1 MRAAPLFALA
11 LLTLLPLG
19 HAGTE
24 ANPEVN
30 DRPDDAF
37 YPPGGEKR
45 DDLDLLRVW
54 FHRGG
59 NQLKISASV
68 STITSLVPDSIY
80 VTFFS
85 TTSGR
90 WWVSMTV
97 PETGEPTW
105 AAGIWQGNV
114 KSETC
119 PEESDPYIM
128 VPTRTEVHGDYEA
141 GSPAYVTWSV
151 RLKDV
156 GLVTG
161 DQVRDGFAITYVSEG
176 TCKQLA
182 DVTGKGPLWDVP
194 KEPNFLERLV
204 PGFEAALVLAAV
216 AASLA
221 MERRKK

>member
-1 MRAAPLFALA
+1 MRAAPLYALA
-11 LLTLLPLG
+11 LLTLVPLG
-19 HAGTE
+19 QAGTE

-37 YPPGGEKR
+37 YPPGGAKR
-45 DDLDLLRVW
+45 DDLDLLRLW
-54 FHRGG
+54 FQRSG
-59 NQLKISASV
+59 NQLEISASLSAV
-68 STITSLVPDSIY
+68 TSLVPDSIY

-90 WWVSMTV
+90 WWVSMAAN
-97 PETGEPTW
+97 ETAEPAW

-114 KSETC
+114 NSETC

-128 VPTRTEVHGDYEA
+128 LRTSTEVQGEYEA

-161 DQVRDGFAITYVSEG
+161 DQVRDPFAIAYVSEG

-182 DVTGKGPLWDVP
+182 DLTGKGKLWDVP
-194 KEPNFLERLV
+194 KDPNFLERLV
-204 PGFEAALVLAAV
+204 PGFELAFLVAAV
-216 AASLA
+216 ASLA
-221 MERRKK
+221 VVRRKK